1 MPVQTTDTATVRLPN
16 DRKATVEK
24 KNTRSSYSA
33 RVSVSLDREWVFGVD
48 DDRYAE
54 LLATYNERGDLATVP
69 IPDWMPY
76 VLDEIGLEG
85 FDA

>member
-1 MPVQTTDTATVRLPN
+1 MSVQTTESKQVRLPN

-24 KNTRSSYSA
+24 KKNTRSSYNA

-48 DDRYAE
+48 EDRHAE
-54 LLATYNERGDLATVP
+54 LLATYDERGNLATVP
-69 IPDWMPY
+69 IPDWMPF

-85 FDA
+85 YA

>member
-1 MPVQTTDTATVRLPN
+1 MSVQTTESKQVRLPN

-24 KNTRSSYSA
+24 QNTRTSYWA

-48 DDRYAE
+48 EDRHAE
-54 LLATYNERGDLATVP
+54 LLATYDEQGNLATVP
-69 IPDWMPY
+69 LPDWMPF

-85 FDA
+85 FDT